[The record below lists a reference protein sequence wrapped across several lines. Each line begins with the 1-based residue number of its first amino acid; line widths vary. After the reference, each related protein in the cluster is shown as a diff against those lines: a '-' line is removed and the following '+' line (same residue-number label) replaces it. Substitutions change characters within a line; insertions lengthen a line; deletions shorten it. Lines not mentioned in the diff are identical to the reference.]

1 MSPLLTAEPGTVA
14 ELHSFAREFKQRRAR
29 LGCTQTEVG
38 RALGRLFGHATS
50 QATVCR
56 FEGLNMRVHNMCR
69 LRAEMLTNRLNRS
82 NTISKKVL
90 VLPCFLSC
98 HV

>member
-69 LRAEMLTNRLNRS
+69 LRAVVLT
-82 NTISKKVL
+82 K
-90 VLPCFLSC
+90 
-98 HV
+98 